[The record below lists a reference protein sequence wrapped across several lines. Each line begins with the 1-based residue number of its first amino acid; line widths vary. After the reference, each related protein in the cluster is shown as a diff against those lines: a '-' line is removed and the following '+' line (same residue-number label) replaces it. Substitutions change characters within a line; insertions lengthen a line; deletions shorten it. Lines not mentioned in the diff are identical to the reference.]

1 MNQMTDCS
9 SSEKIKIKYVNS
21 YSGGKI
27 ERKSQSSWH
36 WQNIIIVCLSK
47 NNSISL
53 LFYGLHACMR
63 AKSLQS
69 CPTLWDPMDCCLPGS
84 SVHVIL
90 QAELLEWVAMPSSR
104 EFSCPRNQTCGSY
117 IEGRM
122 FTTEPS
128 GKPIL

>member
-9 SSEKIKIKYVNS
+9 SSEKIKIEYVNS

-36 WQNIIIVCLSK
+36 WQNIIIVCFSK
-47 NNSISL
+47 NNNMSL
-53 LFYGLHACMR
+53 LFYGLCVCMR

-69 CPTLWDPMDCCLPGS
+69 CPTLWDPMDYSLPGS

-117 IEGRM
+117 IAGRM
-122 FTTEPS
+122 FTAEPS